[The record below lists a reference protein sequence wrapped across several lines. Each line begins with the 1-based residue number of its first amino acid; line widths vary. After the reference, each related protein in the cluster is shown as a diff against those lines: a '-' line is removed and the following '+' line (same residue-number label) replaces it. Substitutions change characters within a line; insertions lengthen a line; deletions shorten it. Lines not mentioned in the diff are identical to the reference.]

1 MPKAEEFPKTEL
13 LSMEKEVTG
22 MYLSGHP
29 MSPYAE
35 VYNAGASPRALMRL
49 RAAPPGNPT
58 NIKTSS
64 MWTFWPL
71 WKA

>member
-35 VYNAGASPRALMRL
+35 VYNAGI
-49 RAAPPGNPT
+49 AARFDEIARSAPGNPT